1 MLLCVISKEV
11 IRRPK
16 GSAERRHV
24 SRSRIT
30 DMQALRKISG
40 HRWQKLRER
49 ILRRDASLCQPC
61 KARGHITLAV
71 EVDHITPIHKGG
83 TDAEDNLQAICSE
96 CHKAKTA
103 AEQGKSRRPQI
114 GADGWP
120 VGAG

>member
-1 MLLCVISKEV
+1 MLLCVTLQAGPQGLSDAPQCDGAWK
-11 IRRPK
+11 
-16 GSAERRHV
+16 
-24 SRSRIT
+24 T
-30 DMQALRKISG
+30 DMQALRKTSG

-49 ILRRDASLCQPC
+49 ILLRDASLCQPC

-83 TDAEDNLQAICSE
+83 TDDERNLQSICSE

-103 AEQGKSRRPQI
+103 AEQGKTRRAQI

>member
-1 MLLCVISKEV
+1 MPASRWLK
-11 IRRPK
+11 RREATLSGTWK
-16 GSAERRHV
+16 
-24 SRSRIT
+24 T

-49 ILRRDASLCQPC
+49 ILLRDASLCQQC

-71 EVDHITPIHKGG
+71 EVDHITTIHKGG

-103 AEQGKSRRPQI
+103 AEQGKAALNMMDECIHVARQSMRLRLRNML
-114 GADGWP
+114 
-120 VGAG
+120 